1 MKKYAA
7 KDPFTSSTYGKKI
20 DYGAGVKKHSSGS
33 NSHIQAND
41 VRSAPGWDK
50 PLSKK
55 LTF

>member
-41 VRSAPGWDK
+41 VRSVPGWDK